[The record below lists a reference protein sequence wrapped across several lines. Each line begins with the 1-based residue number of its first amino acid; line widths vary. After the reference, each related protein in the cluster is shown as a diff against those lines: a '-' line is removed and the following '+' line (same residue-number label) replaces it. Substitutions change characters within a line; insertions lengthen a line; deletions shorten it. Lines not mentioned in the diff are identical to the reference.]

1 MPPRIGHIILID
13 EPLALL
19 SSETEYTL
27 YASLFIYH
35 AILMLHDEDGID
47 DDLFWWAQSN
57 ILMTKIKWESRST
70 GRLCQWM
77 G

>member
-1 MPPRIGHIILID
+1 MALSDVERVCCICNQLTKMPPRIGHIILID

-47 DDLFWWAQSN
+47 DDLF
-57 ILMTKIKWESRST
+57 
-70 GRLCQWM
+70 
-77 G
+77 

>member
-47 DDLFWWAQSN
+47 DDLF
-57 ILMTKIKWESRST
+57 
-70 GRLCQWM
+70 
-77 G
+77 